1 MERIFTV
8 KNSAELVTTT
18 FHAYIGLGVTA
29 LSVDNLSWE
38 NGSVG
43 ELSTT
48 QHGDLNRNSQS
59 GQSNG
64 VPMHMCNPSMGDP
77 NAEWPV

>member
-8 KNSAELVTTT
+8 KNSAELVTKT

-43 ELSTT
+43 KLPAT
-48 QHGDLNRNSQS
+48 QHGDLN
-59 GQSNG
+59 
-64 VPMHMCNPSMGDP
+64 
-77 NAEWPV
+77 